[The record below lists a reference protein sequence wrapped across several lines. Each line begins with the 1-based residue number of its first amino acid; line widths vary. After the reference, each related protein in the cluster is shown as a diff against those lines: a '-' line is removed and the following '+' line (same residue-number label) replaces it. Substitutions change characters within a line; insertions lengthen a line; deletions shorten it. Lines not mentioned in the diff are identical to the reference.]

1 MVEILSFLKYYS
13 LVDCLFLKMK
23 NECNFAVE
31 MLDNSNMN
39 SFPCLFLTKVSF
51 LQQFDHY
58 IK

>member
-1 MVEILSFLKYYS
+1 
-13 LVDCLFLKMK
+13 MK

-39 SFPCLFLTKVSF
+39 SFPCLFLTKASF